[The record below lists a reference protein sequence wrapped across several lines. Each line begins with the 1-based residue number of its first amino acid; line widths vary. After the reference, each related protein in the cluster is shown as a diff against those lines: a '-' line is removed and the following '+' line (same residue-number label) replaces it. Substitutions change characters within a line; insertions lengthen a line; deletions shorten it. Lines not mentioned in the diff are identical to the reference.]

1 MTQESNIYNTAHVLE
16 LMKSGKAPEFMFFW
30 GHRAKPNTVT
40 KACFSQWWPS
50 SFIVDGDVYATAEHW
65 MMAHKAKL
73 FGADDIYTQILNHPE
88 PGAAKGLGRKV
99 ENFDPVIWD
108 AEKFDIV
115 VKGNL
120 HKFQQN
126 EDLGKFLLATGDKVL
141 VEASPVDA
149 IWGIGLAQ
157 DHEDALLPSKWRG
170 PNLLG
175 YALMTVRDLIRG

>member
-1 MTQESNIYNTAHVLE
+1 MRQEYTYNTTKVLE
-16 LMKSGKAPEFMFFW
+16 LIDSGKTPEYMFFW

-50 SFIVDGDVYATAEHW
+50 NFTVDDATYLTAEHW

-73 FGADDIYTQILNHPE
+73 FGAKDIYEKILKHPD
-88 PGAAKGLGRKV
+88 PKAVKGLGRKV
-99 ENFDPVIWD
+99 KNFDPEIWD
-108 AEKFDIV
+108 AKKFDIV
-115 VKGNL
+115 VEGNL

-157 DHEDALLPSKWRG
+157 DHEDALSPEKWQG

-175 YALMTVRDLIRG
+175 YALMTVRDLLKG

>member
-1 MTQESNIYNTAHVLE
+1 M
-16 LMKSGKAPEFMFFW
+16 
-30 GHRAKPNTVT
+30 
-40 KACFSQWWPS
+40 
-50 SFIVDGDVYATAEHW
+50 
-65 MMAHKAKL
+65 
-73 FGADDIYTQILNHPE
+73 
-88 PGAAKGLGRKV
+88 
-99 ENFDPVIWD
+99 
-108 AEKFDIV
+108 

>member
-1 MTQESNIYNTAHVLE
+1 MTEQQTYNTARVLD
-16 LMKSGKAPEFMFFW
+16 MMAAGKSPQFMFFW

-40 KACFSQWWPS
+40 RACFSQWWPS
-50 SFIVDGDVYATAEHW
+50 SFTVDGDSYATAEHW

-73 FGADDIYTQILNHPE
+73 FGADDIYSQILNNPD

-99 ENFDPVIWD
+99 KNFDSAIWD
-108 AEKFDIV
+108 AKRFNIV
-115 VKGNL
+115 VQGNL

-126 EDLGKFLLATGDKVL
+126 PELGHFLLATGDKVL

-149 IWGIGLAQ
+149 IWGIGLAY
-157 DHEDALLPSKWRG
+157 DHEDAMSPAKWRG

-175 YALMTVRDLIRG
+175 YALMTVRDMMRG

>member
-1 MTQESNIYNTAHVLE
+1 MRQEYTYSTPKILE
-16 LMKSGKAPEFMFFW
+16 MIESGQSPEFMFFW

-50 SFIVDGDVYATAEHW
+50 SFTVDGTTYLTAEHW

-73 FGADDIYTQILNHPE
+73 FGAEDICEKILKHPD

-99 ENFDPVIWD
+99 NNFVPEIWD
-108 AEKFDIV
+108 AKKFDIV
-115 VKGNL
+115 VDGNL

-126 EDLGKFLLATGDKVL
+126 EDLKKFLLATGDKVL
-141 VEASPVDA
+141 VEASPVDT

-157 DHEDALLPSKWRG
+157 DHEDASSPAKWRG

-175 YALMTVRDLIRG
+175 YALMSVRDQLRT